1 VAADSTPAVAAVED
15 IADVEDLPEEP
26 MTKIDMLPAD
36 ISCKPPAVS
45 VAFAPASNI
54 DHKNSV
60 LGSQS
65 SAYLYHSHILLV
77 QGVVTSCQ

>member
-1 VAADSTPAVAAVED
+1 MAADSTPAVAAVED

-45 VAFAPASNI
+45 VTINGEPINAEEPKTASQASTPAPAQ
-54 DHKNSV
+54 V
-60 LGSQS
+60 R
-65 SAYLYHSHILLV
+65 ILRAFL
-77 QGVVTSCQ
+77 